1 MLYLS
6 RSEFENAAS
15 ALGFKSA
22 TLRQWKCRKKVP
34 GDARNRLTILFDQ
47 PFEIID
53 EPKPQPKSSMTLAQ
67 RAASYIKY

>member
-1 MLYLS
+1 MLCLS
-6 RSEFENAAS
+6 RSEFENAAL
-15 ALGFKSA
+15 ALGFKPA

-53 EPKPQPKSSMTLAQ
+53 EPKPQPKGCLTLAQ
-67 RAASYIKY
+67 QAARYIR